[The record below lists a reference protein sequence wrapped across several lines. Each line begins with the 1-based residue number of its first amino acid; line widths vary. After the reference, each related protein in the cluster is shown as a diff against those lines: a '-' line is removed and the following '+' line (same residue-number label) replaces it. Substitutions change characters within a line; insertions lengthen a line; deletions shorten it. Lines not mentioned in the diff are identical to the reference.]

1 MWISRVAFEKL
12 IKDSATFKAQCE
24 AKDGTI
30 LFLTD
35 AINDF
40 KETIKLLEDKI
51 TREQGRADTAV
62 DRLIAKETGLP
73 PISEP
78 PVQKPEEDFLA
89 EDPEDARRIIAAISE
104 GRMDEIF
111 HSRVEVPD
119 A

>member
-12 IKDSATFKAQCE
+12 IRDSATYKAQCE

-35 AINDF
+35 AINDL
-40 KETIKLLEDKI
+40 KETIELLEQKSI
-51 TREQGRADTAV
+51 REQGRADTAV

-78 PVQKPEEDFLA
+78 IPQKEEDFLA
-89 EDPEDARRIIAAISE
+89 EDPEDAKRIIAAISE